1 MTGETPK
8 TLRGWPWGRIILILS
23 LSLNL
28 LVVGLVAGTLLGGGP
43 ERAPDRR
50 PEVADLG
57 FGPYVAALEG
67 DDRKMLVQAA
77 RREGNGLREHR
88 AQVRGQFEALLAL
101 LRAETLDVAA
111 LDRLLSEQQAA
122 LSDWQGIGQRL
133 LIEHLSQMDE
143 AERAAYADRL
153 DRLLRRRPPPGTNG
167 ERPGPRD

>member
-8 TLRGWPWGRIILILS
+8 TLRSWPWGRIVLILS

-28 LVVGLVAGTLLGGGP
+28 LIAGMVAGTLLRGEP

-57 FGPYVAALEG
+57 LGPYVAALDAE
-67 DDRKMLVQAA
+67 DRKVLVLEA
-77 RREGNGLREHR
+77 RREGNGLRDHR
-88 AQVRGQFEALLAL
+88 ARVRRQFEELLTL

-122 LSDWQGIGQRL
+122 LTDWQEIGQRL
-133 LIEHLSQMDE
+133 LIEHLSQME
-143 AERAAYADRL
+143 AAERAEYADRL
-153 DRLLRRRPPPGTNG
+153 DKVLRRRPPPGNG
-167 ERPGPRD
+167 SDRPQRD